1 MNAIII
7 SSHGDRDVLTYSSDF
22 PTPKPGAGE
31 VLIKVAV
38 TGLNQVDLVVRR
50 GYPGIVIPFP
60 HIPGGDIAGTVIETG
75 ENVDQALIGK
85 RIVAYPLVAC
95 GSCPLCAEGK
105 PNLCLNWKYFGL
117 HLKGGYAE
125 YVAIPAGNAFEL
137 PDAISWEAAVSLPVA
152 GLTAWHGLKSVGELK
167 RGETF
172 FIWGGTGGLGTMAIQ
187 IAKQL
192 GATVIA
198 TGSTPE
204 RLELMKSLGADH
216 VFNRKTDDVQAEV
229 MKLFP
234 AGIDLIID
242 YVGPE
247 TFPKSFQM
255 AKKGGRILLCGI
267 ITGREV
273 SPFSLHMTYL
283 RHLSIKGLYLGTKEE
298 LAELIALVA
307 AGRVKPL
314 IHDVLPLSD
323 AKEAHRR
330 LEAGE
335 MVGKIVLKVAD

>member
-1 MNAIII
+1 MRAIVIN
-7 SSHGDRDVLTYSSDF
+7 SHGDRDVLTYTTDF
-22 PTPKPGAGE
+22 PTPKPAAGE
-31 VLIKVAV
+31 VLIKVAA

-60 HIPGGDIAGTVIETG
+60 HIPGGDITGTIAEVG
-75 ENVDQALIGK
+75 EGVDKGMVGR
-85 RIVAYPLVAC
+85 RIVAYPLIAC
-95 GSCPLCAEGK
+95 GHCQLCKDGR

-117 HLKGGYAE
+117 HLRGGYAE
-125 YVAIPAGNAFEL
+125 YVCIPAENAFTL
-137 PDAISWEAAVSLPVA
+137 PDSISWEQAISLPVA
-152 GLTAWHGLKSVGELK
+152 GLTAYHGLKNVGELK
-167 RGETF
+167 PGQTF
-172 FIWGGTGGLGTMAIQ
+172 FIWGGTGGLGTIAIQ

-198 TGSTPE
+198 TGGTAE
-204 RLELMKSLGADH
+204 KLEVMKSLGADY
-216 VFNRKTDDVQAEV
+216 VFNRKSDDVQAEV
-229 MKLFP
+229 MKLCP
-234 AGIDLIID
+234 AGADLIMD

-255 AKKGGRILLCGI
+255 VKKGGTILLCGI

-283 RHLSIKGLYLGTKEE
+283 RHLSVKGLYLGTKEE
-298 LAELIALVA
+298 FAELIALTA
-307 AGRVKPL
+307 SGKIKPL
-314 IHDVLPLSD
+314 IHDVLPLSE

-335 MVGKIVLKVAD
+335 MIGKIVLKV